1 MNNKN
6 ENRFAL
12 RKADRETRGTRRLAS
27 TIFRLAL
34 LSIVLSFY
42 WQWNH
47 PNPGIQ
53 LTLQRERSLAA
64 ANASFLFSSFGF
76 LGIAAFVV
84 ALFNQA
90 TTAVDRLINR
100 QRKTTHIR

>member
-1 MNNKN
+1 MNNNN

-12 RKADRETRGTRRLAS
+12 RKADRETRGTRRLAAA
-27 TIFRLAL
+27 ILRLAL

-42 WQWNH
+42 WEWNH

-53 LTLQRERSLAA
+53 MTLQRERSLAS

-76 LGIAAFVV
+76 LGIAALVMAMFH
-84 ALFNQA
+84 QA
-90 TTAVDRLINR
+90 ATAVDRLINR
-100 QRKTTHIR
+100 QRKTTRIR